1 MKIENA
7 RASSLNL
14 QLGQRMVRPAAE
26 PTPDRQL
33 ARPGAAEK
41 PGGDGAVRKEQVA
54 GTEEAYRKDELKL
67 AVEAL
72 NKALEAFKPT
82 QLRFV
87 TFEDSEQIQVQI
99 IDQES
104 GKIIREIPPEEI
116 IEAMARF
123 REFVGWLLDKKA

>member
-1 MKIENA
+1 MKIEDT
-7 RASSLNL
+7 RASSLHL
-14 QLGQRMVRPAAE
+14 QLSRRMTRPAAE
-26 PTPDRQL
+26 PAPTRQL
-33 ARPGAAEK
+33 TQPIPGEQ
-41 PGGDGAVRKEQVA
+41 PGGEGVSRKEQA
-54 GTEEAYRKDELKL
+54 FRTEEASRKDEVKL

-87 TFEDSEQIQVQI
+87 TFEDSDQIQVLI

-104 GKIIREIPPEEI
+104 GKVIREIPPEEI